1 MEAEKYTLYKSCV
14 HVLVF
19 QRKPCLCFMNRFDSL
34 KQVHHLD
41 TNNFN
46 QKKENEKKR
55 ENIQFTTFCNTCIR
69 RLLKGN

>member
-19 QRKPCLCFMNRFDSL
+19 QRKPCLCFMNRFDSF

-41 TNNFN
+41 THNFN
-46 QKKENEKKR
+46 QKKEKEKKEKR
-55 ENIQFTTFCNTCIR
+55 KYSVHNY
-69 RLLKGN
+69 L

>member
-55 ENIQFTTFCNTCIR
+55 KEKIFSSQLFVIHA
-69 RLLKGN
+69 LEDY

>member
-1 MEAEKYTLYKSCV
+1 
-14 HVLVF
+14 
-19 QRKPCLCFMNRFDSL
+19 MNRFDSL

-55 ENIQFTTFCNTCIR
+55 KEKIFSSQLFVIHA
-69 RLLKGN
+69 LEDY